1 MRIPVAMYGI
11 RFSLSFDFQA
21 ARDAIPYMAELGMKD
36 HIIKAV
42 REAKACAP
50 LPDAHHD
57 HVLGRARHIS
67 GNRTLGSQSRGP

>member
-11 RFSLSFDFQA
+11 QSSPSFDFQA
-21 ARDAIPYMAELGMKD
+21 AREAIPYIAELGMKD
-36 HIIKAV
+36 HSIKAV
-42 REAKACAP
+42 RGAKACAP
-50 LPDAHHD
+50 LPDAHQD